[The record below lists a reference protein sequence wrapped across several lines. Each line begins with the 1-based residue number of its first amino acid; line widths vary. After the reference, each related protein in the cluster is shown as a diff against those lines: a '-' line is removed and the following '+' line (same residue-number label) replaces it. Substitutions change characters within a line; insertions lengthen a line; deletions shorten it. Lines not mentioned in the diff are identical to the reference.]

1 MGVGCSPTRPSLRA
15 SATPDI
21 VPIYH
26 SPFTIYY
33 LHVMAVLKKIRSRL
47 FSAGA
52 GEVEEAGADGA
63 VKAAGAQARY
73 DVRPLTV
80 AQLDECWRLDLRC
93 FVDGEAYSRETFEYL
108 LTSAES
114 VSYRAVTPD
123 GMMVGFIVGI
133 VEPNHTG
140 HITTLGV
147 APEHRRRGIAQRM
160 LLKVEEGFRRR
171 GVRITRLEV
180 RSVNSGAQ
188 DLYQKLGFAVTQ
200 RLPRY
205 YSNGGDGLLMI
216 KSLV

>member
-1 MGVGCSPTRPSLRA
+1 
-15 SATPDI
+15 
-21 VPIYH
+21 
-26 SPFTIYY
+26 
-33 LHVMAVLKKIRSRL
+33 MAVLKKIRSRL
-47 FSAGA
+47 FPAGA
-52 GEVEEAGADGA
+52 GEEGEAGGGSKALRA
-63 VKAAGAQARY
+63 AAGAQSRY

-108 LTSAES
+108 LTSPES

-123 GMMVGFIVGI
+123 GTMVGFIVGI
-133 VEPNHTG
+133 VEPDRTG

-147 APEHRRRGIAQRM
+147 APEHRRRGVARRM
-160 LLKVEEGFRRR
+160 LLKVEEGFKRR

-180 RSVNSGAQ
+180 RSVNTGAQ
-188 DLYQKLGFAVTQ
+188 DLYAKLGFAVTQ